1 MMKVYE
7 YLLSDVAKEYDD
19 YSITIQDTEGNILF
33 YGDKYDLITSDEY
46 GELLILKTEEN
57 KKEKYLIFMTFI
69 NEEN

>member
-1 MMKVYE
+1 MKVYE

-19 YSITIQDTEGNILF
+19 YTIIVQDTEGNIMF

-46 GELLILKTEEN
+46 GKLLILKTEEN

-69 NEEN
+69 NEKN

>member
-7 YLLSDVAKEYDD
+7 YLLSDVAKEYDE

-46 GELLILKTEEN
+46 GDLLILKTEEN
-57 KKEKYLIFMTFI
+57 KKEKYLIFMTL
-69 NEEN
+69 